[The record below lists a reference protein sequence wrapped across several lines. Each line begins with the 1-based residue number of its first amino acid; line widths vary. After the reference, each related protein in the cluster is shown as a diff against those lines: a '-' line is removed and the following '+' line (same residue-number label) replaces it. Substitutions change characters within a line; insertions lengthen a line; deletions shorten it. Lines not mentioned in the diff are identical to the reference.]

1 MGVCET
7 VRATGDEMALR
18 RERPHTPTTCCAYDA
33 GCLAQAANYGLKLT
47 KLTSLGFIRLKPDT
61 LDGRG
66 NRMQTLS
73 VDQTV
78 IRRAGLSDAEGI
90 ARVHIAS
97 ADDSLAPLARE
108 WPASTSIDA

>member
-66 NRMQTLS
+66 NRDANLE
-73 VDQTV
+73 
-78 IRRAGLSDAEGI
+78 RRPNSHPSRWSNRRGGHCSGSH
-90 ARVHIAS
+90 RVC
-97 ADDSLAPLARE
+97 
-108 WPASTSIDA
+108 